1 MTVVFAA
8 VVYFCLPDCEFP
20 EIDSIRATLTVHTVP
35 DTAGWLSGKER
46 AFVKDRL
53 PQTAPRADELKL

>member
-8 VVYFCLPDCEFP
+8 VVYFCLPDF
-20 EIDSIRATLTVHTVP
+20 P